1 MNDFLANFQRHEL
14 TKENKQFF
22 SLRYFSR
29 SLFNLSIFTIISNIF
44 IFKMKYLNFQKIFAC
59 YYMGYTLRK
68 INDSLSE
75 NEINI
80 KEKEMKYI
88 INENENN
95 NKD

>member
-1 MNDFLANFQRHEL
+1 
-14 TKENKQFF
+14 
-22 SLRYFSR
+22 
-29 SLFNLSIFTIISNIF
+29 
-44 IFKMKYLNFQKIFAC
+44 
-59 YYMGYTLRK
+59 MGYTLRK

-88 INENENN
+88 INENEKN